1 MPITYNEILSNAADY
16 AGAGS
21 NIASSVFDFINS
33 GTDTGVYS
41 AGLVRDINT
50 DGFLASNP
58 LHKPDYFVRAFDEPT
73 YLTFK
78 IEFLFHQDRNALY
91 SNNAVQDNTEWTL
104 SNRVTYDKAYDF
116 LPEAFLED
124 GMLTQNDNFATN
136 RTATGDSLSY
146 TPMTFQYNHATGMLN
161 RTKTDFIGYYYSAE
175 DYLGINRGEYGR
187 ARLMRKIKVI
197 LKDITENFPYYFK
210 SIEGLD
216 KLNLINPKAGYRLA
230 DDVVLTIKCYEGLD
244 LKITQLIQMIRKV
257 TWDDMYQRW
266 VLPDIMRY
274 FGMRIYV
281 SEIRTFH
288 EMAKK
293 DLAGLRQ
300 KQKLT
305 TFDYRADKNG
315 ELRNATEMTAAKTW
329 FAKIMN
335 FTSGILTAATALGN
349 TYFGGTGFANA
360 VNAVG
365 STVSTISD
373 ITGSINQIYQVMCIS
388 ALNEVMP
395 TICYECH
402 MCEFDILDN
411 MSEMGTL
418 SSTSGDPQEQVI
430 RIKVRQVEDFQVY
443 PLDRNLTVS
452 RDGNNYAILNRLYGK
467 YRDAGDDDST
477 YEQMRAEGITGST
490 VFADQ
495 IFNERGSDLMRSM
508 YDSAADDGYGVNQTK
523 LYRNLASYY
532 DYQLNNFFVNIGFNK
547 IGKEDGE
554 GISPRS
560 KMYPG
565 KASIEKMHNDKGAL
579 AYKRNSLDTSEN
591 IMKLLV
597 GGLNAANSI
606 TGGMSIYDNNFS
618 RATGVSYD
626 DFERKLPELY
636 VAAKTLQDTMRRME
650 KDNLD
655 DTELGR
661 FELLNKLA
669 YSKATK
675 YTPIGQ
681 VASAALENVDNPWR
695 DINAYEERDV
705 DANGQPIMS
714 TVHVNRN
721 WSTIAQDPRHNRHGN
736 TPIPTNPTPAQ

>member
-1 MPITYNEILSNAADY
+1 MAWNDILTNT
-16 AGAGS
+16 AGAVGAAS
-21 NIASSVFDFINS
+21 GTASSVFDFINS
-33 GTDTGVYS
+33 GKDTGVYS
-41 AGLVRDINT
+41 AGLVRDVNT

-58 LHKPDYFVRAFDEPT
+58 LHKPEYFVRAFDEPT

-78 IEFLFHQDRNALY
+78 IEFMFHQDRNALY
-91 SNNAVQDNTEWTL
+91 TNDSVNEGYIYEDGFNTG
-104 SNRVTYDKAYDF
+104 RGYDY

-124 GMLTQNDNFATN
+124 GMLTQNDNFATHVD
-136 RTATGDSLSY
+136 ADGESPSY
-146 TPMTFQYNHATGMLN
+146 TPMKYQYDSITGKL
-161 RTKTDFIGYYYSAE
+161 RKERADYTGYYYSAE
-175 DYLGINRGEYGR
+175 DYLGLNRGEYGR
-187 ARLMRKIKVI
+187 ARLMRKIKII

-210 SIEGLD
+210 SIDGLD

-230 DDVVLTIKCYEGLD
+230 EDVVLNIKCYEGLD

-288 EMAKK
+288 EMTKK
-293 DLAGLRQ
+293 DLFGLRQ

-305 TFDYRADKNG
+305 TFDFRSDKGG
-315 ELRNATEMTAAKTW
+315 ELRNATELSAAKTW

-335 FTSGILTAATALGN
+335 FTSGILTAASALGN

-360 VNAVG
+360 INTAG
-365 STVSTISD
+365 ATVSTVSD
-373 ITGSINQIYQVMCIS
+373 ITGSLNQIYQVMCIS

-402 MCEFDILDN
+402 MCEFDVLDN
-411 MSEMGTL
+411 MSEMSSL

-430 RIKVRQVEDFQVY
+430 RIKVRQVNDFQVY

-452 RDGNNYAILNRLYGK
+452 EDGNTYAILNRLYGM
-467 YRDAGDDDST
+467 YRDDGSDDDLP
-477 YEQMRAEGITGST
+477 YEQLRSEGITGST
-490 VFADQ
+490 VFADE
-495 IFNERGSDLMRSM
+495 IFDERGSGLMRYL
-508 YDSAADDGYGVNQTK
+508 YDHAAGSGDGVDQTK
-523 LYRNLASYY
+523 LYRNLAAYY
-532 DYQLNNFFVNIGFNK
+532 DYQLKNYFINNGFNK
-547 IGKEDGE
+547 IGKENGE

-565 KASIEKMHNDKGAL
+565 KASLEKIHNDKGAL
-579 AYKRNSLDTSEN
+579 AYKRNSLDATEN

-597 GGLNAANSI
+597 GGLNAVDQATS
-606 TGGMSIYDNNFS
+606 GMSIYDNNFS

-626 DFERKLPELY
+626 DLERKLPELY
-636 VAAKTLQDTMRRME
+636 VAAKTLQDTMRKME

-695 DINAYEERDV
+695 DINAYEQRDT
-705 DANGQPIMS
+705 DANGHPIMS
-714 TVHVNRN
+714 TVHVARN
-721 WSTIAQDPRHNRHGN
+721 WSTVAQDPYHNRPE
-736 TPIPTNPTPAQ
+736 TPI